1 MVYLVKFSTHVFA
14 FLIGATSMSWTFL
27 GLCVGV
33 HYFVAPSIVSNLLGD
48 VDNTDKDGFM
58 AHHGAV
64 VRLTIIG
71 SLISCF
77 WYLAG
82 LGIGAIAR

>member
-1 MVYLVKFSTHVFA
+1 MMHLIKFLTHAFA
-14 FLIGATSMSWTFL
+14 FYVGLTSMSWTFL

-33 HYFVAPSIVSNLLGD
+33 HYFVAPSIASNFLGD
-48 VDNTDKDGFM
+48 VNNADKEGFM
-58 AHHGAV
+58 EYHGAV
-64 VRLTIIG
+64 VRLTIVG